1 VVKNGHLFLLIG
13 AFDHEQYCS
22 SFVIQEKKLH
32 SVFLIFP
39 HQLFKALEPLKK
51 ADTIFLVEEELFF
64 NQYAFHKQKLVFHR
78 ASMQTYF
85 QQLVKKGLDVA
96 YVEAGEK
103 IASVKEL
110 IKDLNKKGV
119 QRVEAY
125 RMHDDWLERRIL
137 KATKA
142 SKIELIWHEST
153 MFLLG
158 EAEVKK
164 ELEGKKTFFQTSF
177 YISQRKR
184 FSILL
189 EKDGSPAGGKWSF
202 DADNRKPYPKNKK
215 VPQLSQPK
223 EDTVREH
230 ARNYVAKNYP
240 NNPGNLQGPIIYPIT
255 HAEAEAWL
263 EDFLQR
269 RFEEFGLYED
279 AMVIGEHILHHS
291 VLTPMLNVGLLTP
304 DQVIDRVI
312 AYAQQQDV
320 PMNSLEGFVRQVV
333 GWREFIRGI
342 YDVVGRKQRTT
353 NYWGFTRKIPESFY
367 KGNTGI
373 VPVDDA
379 IQKLL
384 QTGYNHHIERL
395 MVLSNFML
403 LCEFD
408 PDEVYRWFMEM
419 YIDAYDW
426 VMVPNVYGMGQFAD
440 GGLMCSKPY
449 ISGSNYVLK
458 MSDYKKS
465 GEWTAIWDAL
475 FWRFMHVH
483 RDFFLS
489 NPRLGMLVK
498 TFDKMPEEKRNH
510 HLTLA
515 EKFLQ
520 QL

>member
-1 VVKNGHLFLLIG
+1 L
-13 AFDHEQYCS
+13 QT
-22 SFVIQEKKLH
+22 
-32 SVFLIFP
+32 VFILFP
-39 HQLFKALEPLKK
+39 HQLFKSTELLKQT
-51 ADTIFLVEEELFF
+51 DTVWLVEEELFF
-64 NQYAFHKQKLVFHR
+64 NQYAFHKQKLVYHR
-78 ASMQTYF
+78 ASMQVYF
-85 QQLVKKGLDVA
+85 QQLVKKGFNVV

-103 IASVKEL
+103 IAA
-110 IKDLNKKGV
+110 IKDLIAELKNKGV
-119 QRVEAY
+119 ERIEAY
-125 RMHDDWLERRIL
+125 RVHDDWLERRMSI
-137 KATKA
+137 A
-142 SKIELIWHEST
+142 SSSVKIELVWHESP
-153 MFLLG
+153 MFMLG
-158 EAEVKK
+158 MEEMKK
-164 ELEGKKTFFQTSF
+164 EFEGKKSFFQTSF

-184 FSILL
+184 FSILI
-189 EKDGSPAGGKWSF
+189 EKDGTPVGGKWSF
-202 DADNRKPYPKNKK
+202 DAENRKPYPKGKNA
-215 VPQLSQPK
+215 PSLRQPVMDDQRK
-223 EDTVREH
+223 EAITYIEKR
-230 ARNYVAKNYP
+230 YP
-240 NNPGNLQGPIIYPIT
+240 NNPGVISGQLVYPIT
-255 HAEAEAWL
+255 HAEAEKWL
-263 EDFLQR
+263 DDFLQH
-269 RFEEFGLYED
+269 RFVEFGLYED
-279 AMVIGEHILHHS
+279 AMVTGQHVLHHS

-304 DQVIDRVI
+304 AQVIDKVI

-333 GWREFIRGI
+333 GWREFICGI
-342 YDVVGRKQRTT
+342 YDVAGRKQRTN

-367 KGNTGI
+367 KGSTGI

-408 PDEVYRWFMEM
+408 PDEVYRWFMEL

-458 MSDYKKS
+458 MSDYKKNE
-465 GEWTAIWDAL
+465 EWTAIWDGL

-498 TFDKMPEEKRNH
+498 TFDKMPEEKRNN
-510 HLTLA
+510 HLSLA